1 MRKLLSRHTHATECF
16 TWTTAAVGKHISA
29 FSKAVV
35 SEVIRSQCQNDLLMM
50 LDKATS
56 CRDFRELER
65 WERTVWDVLITAAYR
80 CHECDREM
88 AGGGGRIKG
97 RRRGP
102 AGVHNGLALLSRELI
117 GWRRTMSIG
126 SLAVRR
132 ESDVYVPTA
141 VHTSTR
147 SARRDRSTVSA
158 ARRSPIDSLTTAD
171 HRHRPASDDN
181 AVITAAEYVAFL
193 DDVSYDLKY
202 TLQCDEIFTLTIGQ
216 FKRLPRTSV
225 LGVYRL

>member
-1 MRKLLSRHTHATECF
+1 
-16 TWTTAAVGKHISA
+16 
-29 FSKAVV
+29 
-35 SEVIRSQCQNDLLMM
+35 
-50 LDKATS
+50 
-56 CRDFRELER
+56 
-65 WERTVWDVLITAAYR
+65 
-80 CHECDREM
+80 
-88 AGGGGRIKG
+88 
-97 RRRGP
+97 
-102 AGVHNGLALLSRELI
+102 
-117 GWRRTMSIG
+117 MSIG